1 MLGRLGLLT
10 LSVLGLAAC
19 GGSAVNT
26 SEATSFWRQSVARHY
41 HGTVATGDQRGCE
54 KASADHWSCT
64 ASLRIAQNSPSS
76 GIDIVGT
83 VTVAG
88 GNLTA
93 NAHRATAAEIQ
104 AWFAKYR
111 DAQ

>member
-1 MLGRLGLLT
+1 MLGRVGLLT
-10 LSVLGLAAC
+10 LSVLTLAAC
-19 GGSAVNT
+19 GGSAINT
-26 SEATSFWRQSVARHY
+26 SDANSFWRQSVAHHY
-41 HGTVATGDQRGCE
+41 HGTVATGDLRGCE

-64 ASLRIAQNSPSS
+64 ASVRNAQNSLNS
-76 GIDIVGT
+76 GIDVAGT

-88 GNLTA
+88 GNMTV
-93 NAHRATAAEIQ
+93 NAHHATVAEIQ